1 MNLNNNNINIKKN
14 NMKQNKNIKN
24 LSSNG
29 RKELSNEN
37 NKDFL
42 NKKRKIPKI
51 YQNVINKNQANINIQ
66 TPNKENENILNQEFS
81 NFEL

>member
-1 MNLNNNNINIKKN
+1 
-14 NMKQNKNIKN
+14 MKQNKNIKN

-81 NFEL
+81 NFATIIPL